1 MLEQTLALLRKHG
14 IRLSKRAGQ
23 HQVVDL
29 TFLEQ
34 MVNYAELSRD
44 DVVLEIGAGIGNLT
58 LLLAARAGRVIAVE
72 RDRRLIK
79 VLEERL
85 RGHSNVKLLC
95 GDALRVEL
103 PKFNKVVA
111 NLPYGISSDITF
123 KLLEHD
129 FELAVLMY
137 QREFAERLV
146 AKPGSDDYSRLTV
159 NAYYR
164 ASVELLDEVPPAAFF
179 PQPKV
184 TSAIVRLR
192 PREPPFEVADERML
206 VNVIRALFQHRRQ
219 RVRNALYRSFG
230 EVFPGMEIPKEE
242 RRAMIDQRLPKELAE
257 ARVMDLAPEKF
268 GVIADCLV
276 SYENAMK

>member
-1 MLEQTLALLRKHG
+1 MLNQTLATLRRYG
-14 IRLSKRAGQ
+14 IRPSKRAGQ
-23 HQVVDL
+23 HHVVDL
-29 TFLEQ
+29 TVLEK
-34 MVNYAELSRD
+34 MVDHAHLSRE

-58 LLLAARAGRVIAVE
+58 RLLAQCAGEVISIE
-72 RDRRLIK
+72 RDMRLIK
-79 VLEERL
+79 ILHGQM
-85 RGHSNVKLLC
+85 RGLANVQIVH

-123 KLLEHD
+123 RLLEHK

-137 QREFAERLV
+137 QQEFAERLV
-146 AKPGSDDYSRLTV
+146 AKPGSSDYSRLTV

-164 ASVELLDEVPPAAFF
+164 AHVELLGEVPPEAFV

-192 PREPPFEVADERML
+192 PREPPFKVSDERIFFD
-206 VNVIRALFQHRRQ
+206 VVRALFQHRRQ

-230 EVFPGMEIPKEE
+230 EVFSGMKIPKAE
-242 RRAMIDQRLPKELAE
+242 RRAMIDHGIPKDLAE
-257 ARVMDLAPEKF
+257 ARVIDLAPEEF
-268 GVIADCLV
+268 GVIADFV
-276 SYENAMK
+276 TGA

>member
-1 MLEQTLALLRKHG
+1 MRKHG

-23 HQVVDL
+23 HQVIDPIV
-29 TFLEQ
+29 LEQ
-34 MVNYAELSRD
+34 MVDYAELSRD
-44 DVVLEIGAGIGNLT
+44 DLVLEVGAGIGNLT
-58 LLLAARAGRVIAVE
+58 LLLARRAGMVISVE

-79 VLEERL
+79 VLGERL
-85 RGHSNVKLLC
+85 RGHSNVELLC
-95 GDALRVEL
+95 GDALRIEL
-103 PKFNKVVA
+103 PRFNKVVA

-123 KLLEHD
+123 RLLEHK

-137 QREFAERLV
+137 QREFAKRLV
-146 AKPGSDDYSRLTV
+146 ARSGSDDYGRLTV

-164 ASVELLDEVPPAAFF
+164 ASVELLEEVPPEAFF

-192 PREPPFEVADERML
+192 PREPPFKAKKEQVFF
-206 VNVIRALFQHRRQ
+206 NVVRALFQHRRQ

-230 EVFPGMEIPKEE
+230 EVFLGVKISKAK
-242 RRAMIDQRLPKELAE
+242 RRAMIDQRLPKALAE

-268 GVIADCLV
+268 GVIANLLT
-276 SYENAMK
+276 SP

>member
-1 MLEQTLALLRKHG
+1 MMLNQTLATLRRYG
-14 IRLSKRAGQ
+14 IRPSKRAGQ
-23 HQVVDL
+23 HHVVDL
-29 TFLEQ
+29 TVLEK
-34 MVNYAELSRD
+34 MVDHAHLSRE

-58 LLLAARAGRVIAVE
+58 RLLAQCAGEVISIE
-72 RDRRLIK
+72 RDMRLIK
-79 VLEERL
+79 ILHGQM
-85 RGHSNVKLLC
+85 RGLANVQIVH

-123 KLLEHD
+123 RLLEHK

-137 QREFAERLV
+137 QQEFAERLV
-146 AKPGSDDYSRLTV
+146 AKPGSSDYSRLTV

-164 ASVELLDEVPPAAFF
+164 AHVELLGEVPPEAFV

-192 PREPPFEVADERML
+192 PREPPFKVSDERIFFD
-206 VNVIRALFQHRRQ
+206 VVRALFQHRRQ

-230 EVFPGMEIPKEE
+230 EVFSGMKIPKAE
-242 RRAMIDQRLPKELAE
+242 RRAMIDHGIPKDLAE
-257 ARVMDLAPEKF
+257 ARVIDLAPEEF
-268 GVIADCLV
+268 GVIADFV
-276 SYENAMK
+276 TGA